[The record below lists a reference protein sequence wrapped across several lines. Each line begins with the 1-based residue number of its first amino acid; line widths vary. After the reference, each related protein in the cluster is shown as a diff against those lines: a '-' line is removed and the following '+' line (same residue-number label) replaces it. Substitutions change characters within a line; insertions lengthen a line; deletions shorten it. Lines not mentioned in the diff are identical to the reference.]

1 MMYFATVETFQR
13 DTNRDSGFFAIQ
25 QCLTTAQNIKSAPT
39 DVF

>member
-13 DTNRDSGFFAIQ
+13 DANQDSRIFAIQ
-25 QCLTTAQNIKSAPT
+25 QRLTTAQNIKLAPT